1 MVALRRADLLTL
13 ADLPPDILRAR
24 QAQPTS
30 PQEALQQQECQ
41 LNPLKSAEREALLQ
55 VLKRARWNISTVA
68 RELGVGRNTLYRKLE
83 RLNIDL
89 SDGKK
94 PCGEVDSR

>member
-1 MVALRRADLLTL
+1 M
-13 ADLPPDILRAR
+13 
-24 QAQPTS
+24 QH
-30 PQEALQQQECQ
+30 QECQ

-94 PCGEVDSR
+94 PCGEMDGR